1 VRAKP
6 IAHVIAELQQW
17 ADCGVDFVTLA
28 DDNLVGDRA
37 YCRQMLRAV
46 ADWNRARAVPISLYA
61 EMSVDAVHDPELL
74 ELCRQ
79 ANITEMFLGVE
90 TPRKAGLRE
99 TLKMQN
105 VATDLVSAVNTM
117 IQSYGMVTVAGM
129 IIGFDSDDAAIFED
143 QYAFLQEAGIPIVM
157 LGLLQAIPRTP
168 LYERLEWAGRLR
180 SPAQGN
186 NTLSFT
192 NIEPVCMRYDGWST
206 GTARCSPGC
215 TGSTRSAIAGSRTLT
230 PGGRCRDASGCRNRS
245 AGGGRSCSCRCC

>member
-1 VRAKP
+1 
-6 IAHVIAELQQW
+6 
-17 ADCGVDFVTLA
+17 
-28 DDNLVGDRA
+28 
-37 YCRQMLRAV
+37 MLRAV

-61 EMSVDAVHDPELL
+61 EMSVDAVRDPELL

-105 VATDLVSAVNTM
+105 VATDLVSAIKA

-129 IIGFDSDDAAIFED
+129 IIGFDTDDAAIFED
-143 QYAFLQEAGIPIVM
+143 QYVFLQEAGVPIVM

-168 LYERLEWAGRLR
+168 LYERLERTGRLR
-180 SPAQGN
+180 SPTQGN

-192 NIEPVCMRYDGWST
+192 NIEPICMSYDELVNGY
-206 GTARCSPGC
+206 
-215 TGSTRSAIAGSRTLT
+215 RTLFT
-230 PGGRCRDASGCRNRS
+230 RLYTFDAIGDRWLANVKAWRSVPGRRWLQQPLGRWRPFMLIQTLLISAMVHGAPVTIHVLLPDDRRHLDQAASRDSPDR
-245 AGGGRSCSCRCC
+245 

>member
-1 VRAKP
+1 
-6 IAHVIAELQQW
+6 
-17 ADCGVDFVTLA
+17 
-28 DDNLVGDRA
+28 
-37 YCRQMLRAV
+37 MLRAV

-61 EMSVDAVHDPELL
+61 EMSVDAVRDPELL

-105 VATDLVSAVNTM
+105 VATDLVSAVKA

-129 IIGFDSDDAAIFED
+129 IIGFDTYYAAIFED
-143 QYAFLQEAGIPIVM
+143 QYVFLQEAGIPIGVM

-168 LYERLEWAGRLR
+168 CYERLERTGRLR
-180 SPAQGN
+180 SPTQGN

-192 NIEPVCMRYDGWST
+192 NIEPICMLYDELVNGY
-206 GTARCSPGC
+206 
-215 TGSTRSAIAGSRTLT
+215 RTLFT
-230 PGGRCRDASGCRNRS
+230 RLYTFDAIVTAGLPTWRRGGRCQGADGCKNHS
-245 AGGGRSCSCRCC
+245 AGVYCSCSSRRC